1 MRYLTQTLDD
11 LAESDPQAVWVEVPK
26 KSGDEWCQI
35 TFADLARAVD
45 CTAHW
50 LDSVLPPADEDGM
63 IAYTGIGDTRWPIVM
78 LAATKSGRTV
88 RMASTPTGLAE
99 PVLILTACLSLY

>member
-1 MRYLTQTLDD
+1 MRYLSQTLDD
-11 LAESDPQAVWVEVPK
+11 LAESDPQALWVEVPK

-50 LDSVLPPADEDGM
+50 LDLVLPPAEEDGM

-88 RMASTPTGLAE
+88 RLASIAIMFADSTLK
-99 PVLILTACLSLY
+99 LTACSSLC